1 MNSSEQCG
9 HNELT
14 LIDWSSLAELHNAH
28 PTAVAVASAEL
39 RMNDVAKVATKPRT
53 RLPELTDKVP
63 TDKNAFRCETTS
75 SPTIRITETNE
86 LIHSTITVVL
96 QTLGY
101 KINACRESHHPHL
114 WRRWLEIK
122 KKK

>member
-39 RMNDVAKVATKPRT
+39 RMNNVAKVATKPRT

-63 TDKNAFRCETTS
+63 TDRMRSDVKPPPALLSESLKPMS
-75 SPTIRITETNE
+75 SY
-86 LIHSTITVVL
+86 TVL
-96 QTLGY
+96 SQ
-101 KINACRESHHPHL
+101 
-114 WRRWLEIK
+114 
-122 KKK
+122 